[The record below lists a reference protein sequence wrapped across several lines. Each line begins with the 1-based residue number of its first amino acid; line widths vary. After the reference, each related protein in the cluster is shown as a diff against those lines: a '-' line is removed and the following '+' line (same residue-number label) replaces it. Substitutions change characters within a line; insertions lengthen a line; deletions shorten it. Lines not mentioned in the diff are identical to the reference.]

1 MIGSVTRRWETAV
14 RSYADRE
21 ELLHEIKLF
30 VVDVMNREF
39 AGDLPR
45 LDESD

>member
-1 MIGSVTRRWETAV
+1 V
-14 RSYADRE
+14 RSYGDRE

-39 AGDLPR
+39 TGELPR
-45 LDESD
+45 LDGSE